1 MKKVLKKETFANFLQ
16 KFENI
21 ELYSDGLGDWGAQ
34 EYRATK
40 KFKIYQKFI
49 HRFHGQNAICVKNY
63 HFLLK

>member
-21 ELYSDGLGDWGAQ
+21 KLYSDGLGDWGAQ

-40 KFKIYQKFI
+40 K
-49 HRFHGQNAICVKNY
+49 V
-63 HFLLK
+63 